1 MKFKILMFILAIA
14 TVSCSS
20 DDSNNDPITKA
31 NITGSVNLYDEGTT
45 LLDESNMLVKVV
57 GTNPLITALTNSNGQ
72 FVLEDVPFG
81 TYTIEYEKE
90 QYGVFKKFNFSHQG
104 NANAITEIPS
114 LGKTSSTEITDLLVN
129 IVNGQVVFSI
139 TTSPAGNNSNR
150 RYVRY
155 FLSTSATVGN
165 SNYMY
170 HSPTFISQIN
180 PYQSTLT
187 QTELINAGFTS
198 GQTVYVKAY
207 GESYWSN
214 EYLDV
219 NLNKKVF
226 PNLNTVSANAVSFI
240 VP

>member
-14 TVSCSS
+14 SVSCSS

-81 TYTIEYEKE
+81 TYTIEYEKA

-114 LGKTSSTEITDLLVN
+114 LGKTSSTEITDLLIN

-155 FLSTSATVGN
+155 FLSTSATVSN

-207 GESYWSN
+207 GDSYWSN
-214 EYLDV
+214 EYFDV
-219 NLNKKVF
+219 SLNKKVF
-226 PNLNTVSANAVSFI
+226 PNLNTNSANAVSFV

>member
-81 TYTIEYEKE
+81 TYTIEYEKA

-155 FLSTSATVGN
+155 FLSTSATVSN

-170 HSPTFISQIN
+170 HSLTFISQIN

-226 PNLNTVSANAVSFI
+226 PNLNTVSANAVSFV

>member
-114 LGKTSSTEITDLLVN
+114 LGKKSSTETTDLLVN

-155 FLSTSATVGN
+155 FLSTSATVSN

>member
-20 DDSNNDPITKA
+20 DDSNDEPITKA

-45 LLDESNMLVKVV
+45 VLDDSNMLVKVV

-81 TYTIEYEKE
+81 TYTIEYEKA
-90 QYGVFKKFNFSHQG
+90 QYGVFKKFNFNHQG
-104 NANAITEIPS
+104 NANVITEIPS
-114 LGKTSSTEITDLLVN
+114 LGRTSSTQVTDLQVN
-129 IVNGQVVFSI
+129 VTNGQAVFSI

-155 FLSTSATVGN
+155 FLSTSSTVN
-165 SNYMY
+165 NTNFMY
-170 HSPTFISQIN
+170 YSPVFVSQIN
-180 PYQSTLT
+180 PYQSIIT
-187 QTELINAGFTS
+187 QSNLINAGFTS

-207 GESYWSN
+207 GDSYWSN
-214 EYLDV
+214 EYFDV

-226 PNLNTVSANAVSFI
+226 PNLTTNSANAVSFV

>member
-81 TYTIEYEKE
+81 TYTIEYEKA

-114 LGKTSSTEITDLLVN
+114 LGKTSSTEITDLLIN

-155 FLSTSATVGN
+155 FLSTSATVSN

>member
-20 DDSNNDPITKA
+20 DDSNDEPITKA

-45 LLDESNMLVKVV
+45 VLDDSNMLVKVV

-81 TYTIEYEKE
+81 TYTIEYEKA
-90 QYGVFKKFNFSHQG
+90 QYGVFKKFNFNHQG
-104 NANAITEIPS
+104 NANVITEIPS
-114 LGKTSSTEITDLLVN
+114 LGKTSSTQVTDLQVN
-129 IVNGQVVFSI
+129 VANGQAVFSI

-155 FLSTSATVGN
+155 FLSTSATVSN

>member
-81 TYTIEYEKE
+81 TYTIEYEKA

-114 LGKTSSTEITDLLVN
+114 LGKTSSTEITDLLIN

-139 TTSPAGNNSNR
+139 TTSPAGNNSNK

-155 FLSTSATVGN
+155 FLSTSATVN
-165 SNYMY
+165 NTNFMY
-170 HSPTFISQIN
+170 YSPVFVSQIN
-180 PYQSTLT
+180 PYQSTIT
-187 QTELINAGFTS
+187 QSNLINAGFIS

-207 GESYWSN
+207 GDSYWSN
-214 EYLDV
+214 EYFDV
-219 NLNKKVF
+219 SLNKKVF
-226 PNLNTVSANAVSFI
+226 PNLNTNSANAVSFV

>member
-81 TYTIEYEKE
+81 TYTIEYEKA
-90 QYGVFKKFNFSHQG
+90 QYGVFKKFNFSHQV

-155 FLSTSATVGN
+155 FLSTSATVSN

>member
-81 TYTIEYEKE
+81 TYTIEYEKA

-114 LGKTSSTEITDLLVN
+114 LGKKSSTETTDLLVN

-155 FLSTSATVGN
+155 FLSTSATVSN

>member
-139 TTSPAGNNSNR
+139 TNSPAGNNSNR

-155 FLSTSATVGN
+155 FLSTSATVSN

>member
-72 FVLEDVPFG
+72 FVLGDVPFG

-155 FLSTSATVGN
+155 FLSTSATVSN

-226 PNLNTVSANAVSFI
+226 PNLNMISANAVSFI

>member
-20 DDSNNDPITKA
+20 DDSNDEPITKA

-45 LLDESNMLVKVV
+45 VLEDSNMLVKVV

-81 TYTIEYEKE
+81 TYTIEYEKA
-90 QYGVFKKFNFSHQG
+90 QYGVFKKFNFNHQG
-104 NANAITEIPS
+104 NANVITEIPS
-114 LGKTSSTEITDLLVN
+114 LGKTSSTQVTDLQVN
-129 IVNGQVVFSI
+129 VANGQAVFSI

-155 FLSTSATVGN
+155 FLSTSSTV
-165 SNYMY
+165 SNTNFMY
-170 HSPTFISQIN
+170 YSPVFVSQIN
-180 PYQSTLT
+180 PYQSTIT
-187 QTELINAGFTS
+187 QSNLINAGFTS

-207 GESYWSN
+207 GDSYWSN
-214 EYLDV
+214 EYFDV
-219 NLNKKVF
+219 SLNKKVF
-226 PNLNTVSANAVSFI
+226 PNLNTVSANAVSFV

>member
-45 LLDESNMLVKVV
+45 LLDESNMSVKVV

-81 TYTIEYEKE
+81 TYTIEYEKA

-155 FLSTSATVGN
+155 FLSTSATVSN

-226 PNLNTVSANAVSFI
+226 PNLNTVSANAVSFV

>member
-81 TYTIEYEKE
+81 TYTIEYEKA

-114 LGKTSSTEITDLLVN
+114 LGKTSSTEITDLLIN

-139 TTSPAGNNSNR
+139 TTSPAGNNSNK

-155 FLSTSATVGN
+155 FLSTSATVSN

-207 GESYWSN
+207 GDSYWSN
-214 EYLDV
+214 EYFDV
-219 NLNKKVF
+219 SLNKKVF
-226 PNLNTVSANAVSFI
+226 PNLNTNSANAVSFV

>member
-14 TVSCSS
+14 SVSCSS

-81 TYTIEYEKE
+81 TYTIEYEKA
-90 QYGVFKKFNFSHQG
+90 QYGVFKKFNFIHQG

-155 FLSTSATVGN
+155 FLSTSATVSN

>member
-1 MKFKILMFILAIA
+1 
-14 TVSCSS
+14 
-20 DDSNNDPITKA
+20 
-31 NITGSVNLYDEGTT
+31 
-45 LLDESNMLVKVV
+45 
-57 GTNPLITALTNSNGQ
+57 
-72 FVLEDVPFG
+72 
-81 TYTIEYEKE
+81 
-90 QYGVFKKFNFSHQG
+90 
-104 NANAITEIPS
+104 
-114 LGKTSSTEITDLLVN
+114 
-129 IVNGQVVFSI
+129 
-139 TTSPAGNNSNR
+139 
-150 RYVRY
+150 
-155 FLSTSATVGN
+155 
-165 SNYMY
+165 MY

>member
-14 TVSCSS
+14 SVSCSS

-81 TYTIEYEKE
+81 TYTIEYEKA

-114 LGKTSSTEITDLLVN
+114 LGKTSSTEITDLLIN

-155 FLSTSATVGN
+155 FLSTSSTVSN

-207 GESYWSN
+207 GDSYWSN
-214 EYLDV
+214 EYFDV
-219 NLNKKVF
+219 SLNKKVF
-226 PNLNTVSANAVSFI
+226 PNLNTNSANAVSFV

>member
-20 DDSNNDPITKA
+20 DDSNDEPITKA

-45 LLDESNMLVKVV
+45 VLDDSNMLVKVV

-81 TYTIEYEKE
+81 TYTIEYEKA
-90 QYGVFKKFNFSHQG
+90 QYGVFKKFNFNHQG
-104 NANAITEIPS
+104 NANVITEIPS
-114 LGKTSSTEITDLLVN
+114 LGRTSSTQVTDLQVN
-129 IVNGQVVFSI
+129 VTNGQAVFSI

-155 FLSTSATVGN
+155 FLSTSSTVN
-165 SNYMY
+165 NTNFMY
-170 HSPTFISQIN
+170 YSPVFVSQIN
-180 PYQSTLT
+180 PYQSIIT
-187 QTELINAGFTS
+187 QSNLINAGFTS

-207 GESYWSN
+207 GDSYWSN
-214 EYLDV
+214 EYFDV

-226 PNLNTVSANAVSFI
+226 PNLNTNSANAVSFV

>member
-114 LGKTSSTEITDLLVN
+114 LGKTSSTEITDLLIN

-155 FLSTSATVGN
+155 FLSTSATVSN

>member
-114 LGKTSSTEITDLLVN
+114 LGKKSSTETTDLLVN

-155 FLSTSATVGN
+155 FLSTSATVSN
-165 SNYMY
+165 SNYMC

>member
-114 LGKTSSTEITDLLVN
+114 LGKKSSTETTDLLVN

-155 FLSTSATVGN
+155 FLSTSATVSN

-187 QTELINAGFTS
+187 
-198 GQTVYVKAY
+198 
-207 GESYWSN
+207 
-214 EYLDV
+214 
-219 NLNKKVF
+219 
-226 PNLNTVSANAVSFI
+226 
-240 VP
+240 

>member
-155 FLSTSATVGN
+155 FLSTSATVSN

-226 PNLNTVSANAVSFI
+226 PNLNTVSANAVSFV

>member
-1 MKFKILMFILAIA
+1 MKFKILMFIIVIA

-20 DDSNNDPITKA
+20 DDSNDEPITKA

-81 TYTIEYEKE
+81 TYTIEYEKA

-155 FLSTSATVGN
+155 FLSTSATVSN

-214 EYLDV
+214 EYFDV
-219 NLNKKVF
+219 SLNKKVF
-226 PNLNTVSANAVSFI
+226 PNLNTVSANAVSFV

>member
-72 FVLEDVPFG
+72 FVLEDIPFG
-81 TYTIEYEKE
+81 TYTIEYEKA

-155 FLSTSATVGN
+155 FLSTSATVSN

-187 QTELINAGFTS
+187 QSNLINAGFTS

-214 EYLDV
+214 EYFDV
-219 NLNKKVF
+219 SLNKKVF
-226 PNLNTVSANAVSFI
+226 PNLNTNSANAVFFV

>member
-14 TVSCSS
+14 SVSCSS

-81 TYTIEYEKE
+81 TYTIEYEKA

-155 FLSTSATVGN
+155 FLSTSATVSN

-207 GESYWSN
+207 GDSYWSN
-214 EYLDV
+214 EYFDV
-219 NLNKKVF
+219 SLNKKVF
-226 PNLNTVSANAVSFI
+226 PNLNTVSANAVSFV